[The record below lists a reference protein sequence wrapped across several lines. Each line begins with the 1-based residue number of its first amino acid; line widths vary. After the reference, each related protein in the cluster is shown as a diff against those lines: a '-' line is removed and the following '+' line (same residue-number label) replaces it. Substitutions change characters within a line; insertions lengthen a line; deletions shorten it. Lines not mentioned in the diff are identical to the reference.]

1 MQSFVL
7 LTWLALCAAQDVQ
20 QRQIANGLTMGAGFI
35 ALLYMLASGM
45 TWLGAPAEQGG
56 WALVLALL
64 LSLPGYATGRMDA
77 GDVKL
82 MATIGLA
89 SGPLHLL
96 GSFVGA
102 GVLGALWL
110 LLAPRVW
117 PYMAQGLRKRIHC
130 LAPDLSKK
138 PLFAPF
144 VLVGFLLTMAW
155 IP

>member
-7 LTWLALCAAQDVQ
+7 LIWLALCAAQDVQ
-20 QRQIANGLTMGAGFI
+20 QRHIANGLTLGAGLI
-35 ALLYMLASGM
+35 ALLYMLTSGT

-64 LSLPGYATGRMDA
+64 FTLPGYATGRMGA

-89 SGPLHLL
+89 SDPVHLM

-110 LLAPRVW
+110 LLAPKVW
-117 PYMAQGLRKRIHC
+117 PYMTQGLRKRIPQ
-130 LAPDLSKK
+130 LAPELSKK
-138 PLFAPF
+138 TPFAPF
-144 VLVGFLLTMAW
+144 VLIGFLLTMAW

>member
-7 LTWLALCAAQDVQ
+7 LLWLALCAAQDVQ
-20 QRQIANGLTMGAGFI
+20 QRHIANGLTLGAGLI
-35 ALLYMLASGM
+35 ALLYMLTSGT

-64 LSLPGYATGRMDA
+64 FTLPGYATGRMGA

-89 SGPLHLL
+89 SDPVHLL
-96 GSFVGA
+96 GSFIGA

-110 LLAPRVW
+110 LLAPKLW
-117 PYMAQGLRKRIHC
+117 PLMAQGLRKRIPQ

-138 PLFAPF
+138 PPFAPF
-144 VLVGFLLTMAW
+144 VLIGFLLTMAW